1 MLLPAPLAGAADD
14 GLGVALVFVGPIDL
28 LRSPDFAWA
37 RWLRFERLWPLL
49 VMGGP
54 ALILRRMRGG

>member
-14 GLGVALVFVGPIDL
+14 GLGVALVLVGPIDL
-28 LRSPDFAWA
+28 LHSLDFAWA